1 MDLSTLTGT
10 CRIPLYMNDG
20 GRLVDIGTVEVDLD
34 LRSLQVDEEGRLFAV
49 VDLHAEQGPNE

>member
-10 CRIPLYMNDG
+10 CQIPLRMEDG
-20 GRLVDIGTVEVDLD
+20 GRLVDIGTVEIDLD
-34 LRSLQVDEEGRLFAV
+34 LRSLQVDSSGQLYAV